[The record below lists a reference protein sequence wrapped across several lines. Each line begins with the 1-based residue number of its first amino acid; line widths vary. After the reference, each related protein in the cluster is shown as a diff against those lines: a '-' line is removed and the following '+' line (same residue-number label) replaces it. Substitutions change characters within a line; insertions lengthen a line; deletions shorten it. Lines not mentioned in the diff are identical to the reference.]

1 MRGKKPKEREKCI
14 IRLGDGTLVEV
25 NREIYLEWYR
35 SERRE
40 RYQRERDRKYG
51 LCSIEKLHEKGYF
64 PEQLVSTKDTT
75 QEAVLK
81 KESWDK
87 LKKALQNLPEQDA
100 RLIRLLYFEETTI
113 KETANIFRC
122 SRKTIQNRRKRILE
136 KIGKM
141 LEGI

>member
-1 MRGKKPKEREKCI
+1 MRGKKPKEREKYI

>member
-1 MRGKKPKEREKCI
+1 MRGKKPKEREKYV

-40 RYQRERDRKYG
+40 RYQKERDRKYG
-51 LCSIEKLHEKGYF
+51 LCSIDKLHEKGYF